1 MHRHSQ
7 VQSVQVED
15 IICAPY
21 GRKSMGNIFR
31 GHVTN
36 DDKRVALELRHIADY
51 AVELAK
57 C

>member
-1 MHRHSQ
+1 
-7 VQSVQVED
+7 
-15 IICAPY
+15 
-21 GRKSMGNIFR
+21 MGNIFR